1 MEASDP
7 TSRTTTMS
15 KRSGE
20 FELVLNL
27 KTAKAL
33 GLDVSSPGS
42 PMRSLNKCGEARC
55 RSSGCKSRR
64 HRCMGRAARTMAPS
78 SLQRINGAPQLRERV
93 EKPDLVISRQS

>member
-42 PMRSLNKCGEARC
+42 PMRSLNKCGEARR

-64 HRCMGRAARTMAPS
+64 HRCYGAS
-78 SLQRINGAPQLRERV
+78 GEDNGAIVAPANQWSAPAQGARREA
-93 EKPDLVISRQS
+93 